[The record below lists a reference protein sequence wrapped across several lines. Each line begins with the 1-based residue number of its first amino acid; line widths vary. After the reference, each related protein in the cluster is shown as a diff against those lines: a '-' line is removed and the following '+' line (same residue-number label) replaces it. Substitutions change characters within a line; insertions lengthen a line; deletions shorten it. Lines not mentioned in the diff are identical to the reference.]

1 MSNYNLGGFNGIFKF
16 FGIYAILDL
25 ALIRSR
31 YSILLRHH
39 EKTNYPIG
47 AKAFR
52 FECIGSIYEP
62 VTLYVSI
69 FFGAVRVRLA

>member
-39 EKTNYPIG
+39 EKTN
-47 AKAFR
+47 
-52 FECIGSIYEP
+52 
-62 VTLYVSI
+62 
-69 FFGAVRVRLA
+69 